1 VGLGKWLI
9 VYRTLNRGGCPP
21 RPCRR
26 GHACPSGAPPDL
38 HLPKMVLEHWRLRRW
53 LVLGQGRLGE
63 ASQLWGE
70 RILNR
75 SRLDSNAQ
83 LGVTQLKL
91 ERDPIRDPFHAE
103 AHIFSVFLPAGS
115 ARKPVARQ
123 RIEALIRAEAPA
135 HTKPVVHWVEP
146 NMRLGL
152 QSTLGFDSVI
162 GMRHPP
168 PITLDA
174 AKLGRATVLRRD
186 GPPSVGVKLE
196 RGTQLGAGT
205 RLG

>member
-1 VGLGKWLI
+1 
-9 VYRTLNRGGCPP
+9 
-21 RPCRR
+21 
-26 GHACPSGAPPDL
+26 
-38 HLPKMVLEHWRLRRW
+38 MVLEHWRLRRW

-70 RILNR
+70 SILNR
-75 SRLDSNAQ
+75 SRLDDNAQ

-103 AHIFSVFLPAGS
+103 AHIFSIFLPAGS

-123 RIEALIRAEAPA
+123 QIEALIRAETPA
-135 HTKPVVHWVEP
+135 HTKPIVHWVEP
-146 NMRLGL
+146 NMCLGL

-168 PITLDA
+168 PLTLDT
-174 AKLGRATVLRRD
+174 AKLGRASVLRRD
-186 GPPSVGVKLE
+186 GLPAVGVPLE
-196 RGTQLGAGT
+196 RGTRLGAGT